1 MAADDLARFRHM
13 CRQFRWLAIFMV
25 CSVGAIL
32 ALMYVIVPAVFVV
45 RREHRDLTLLL
56 REIVWA
62 SPSLLYLFAVWS
74 IGSGLGQLAKGR
86 LIQPT
91 LSSALRRVGLALG
104 FGGVLSVFGVTN
116 LIRIIEGGR
125 VTNLMRLLGDE
136 RSSWAYFDVAGM
148 PLGMIGGAL
157 FLLGRVL
164 DQATRLQAEMD
175 EMI

>member
-1 MAADDLARFRHM
+1 MTADDLARFRRM
-13 CRQFRWLAIFMV
+13 CRQFRWLAVFMV

-32 ALMYVIVPAVFVV
+32 ALMYVIVPAVFAA
-45 RREHRDLTLLL
+45 RGEHRDLTLLL
-56 REIVWA
+56 REIAWA
-62 SPSLLYLFAVWS
+62 SPTLLYLFAVWS
-74 IGSGLGQLAKGR
+74 IGSALGQLAKGR

-104 FGGVLSVFGVTN
+104 FGGLLSVFG
-116 LIRIIEGGR
+116 

-148 PLGMIGGAL
+148 TLGMIGGAL
-157 FLLGRVL
+157 FLLGRVI
-164 DQATRLQAEMD
+164 DQAGLLQAEMD